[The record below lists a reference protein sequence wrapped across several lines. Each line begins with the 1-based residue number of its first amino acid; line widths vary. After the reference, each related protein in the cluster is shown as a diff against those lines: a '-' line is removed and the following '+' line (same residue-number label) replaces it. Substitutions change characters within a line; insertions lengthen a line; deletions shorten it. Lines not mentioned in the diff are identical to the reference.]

1 MSLSDISVF
10 GTVVKSVAL
19 LQLQKGKW
27 TQTRLTYDNG
37 TYLFSFSFSFLRPL
51 SFSIAVPK
59 DSTLSS
65 DKQLNLELNE
75 NSQSTSFIHFSFEL
89 LRP

>member
-10 GTVVKSVAL
+10 GTVGKSVAL

-37 TYLFSFSFSFLRPL
+37 TYLFSFSFS
-51 SFSIAVPK
+51 
-59 DSTLSS
+59 
-65 DKQLNLELNE
+65 
-75 NSQSTSFIHFSFEL
+75 L
-89 LRP
+89 LRSLFFRHSAKRFNTFL